1 MPNEEKLFDYL
12 KRVTAELKE
21 TKSRL
26 KAVESAGSEPVA
38 IVGMSCHLPGGVD
51 SPEDLWRL
59 LSEGGD
65 AITGLP
71 ADRGWD
77 TASLID
83 VTGER
88 PRSSYVAEGGF
99 LHDAGEFDAAFFGIS
114 PREALAMD
122 PQQRLLLET
131 SWELFERAGIDPT
144 ALRGSDTGV
153 FVGSSFHGYGD
164 PTTAPEEALGYL
176 LTGRADSVI
185 SGRISYTLGLEG
197 PALTVDTACSSS
209 LVALHLAINA
219 LQLGECSMA
228 LAGGVMVMSTPEVF
242 VGLSRQQ
249 GLARDGR
256 CKAFA
261 ASADGMSAAE
271 GVGLLLVERLSD
283 ARRNGHQVL
292 AVIRGSAVNQD
303 GASNGLTA
311 PNGPAQQRVIR
322 QALESARLVPAQV
335 DVVEAHGTGTKL
347 GDPIEADAL
356 LATYGQDR
364 PEGEP
369 LLLGSLKSNIGHTQ
383 AAAGVASVIKMVEA
397 MRHGVVPKTLHVDEP
412 TPHVDWTAGAVELVT
427 EERPWPETGRARR
440 AGVSSF
446 GVSGTNA
453 HVIIEQAPAEVTP
466 EAEAEVESGPAG
478 LVSTGGVVPWVL
490 SGRSAAGLRGQ
501 AARLHPFAASSE
513 ASIAD
518 LGWSLASSRAALG
531 QRAVLLGADREELLT
546 ALQALE
552 EGEPAAGVVTG
563 EASEGA
569 SDVVFVFPGQG
580 SQWAGMAVG
589 LLDSSAVFAE
599 RFGECAAALRAFVD
613 WVPEDVLREREGA
626 PSLDRVDVV
635 QPMLWAVMVSLAEV
649 WRASGVRPAAVV
661 GHSQGELAAAVV
673 AGVLSLQ
680 DGARIIALRSQ
691 LIGRELAG
699 QGGMVSLPLAEDAAL
714 ELIEP
719 WAGRISVATING
731 PRSTVVAGE
740 AGALDELMATCE
752 RDGVRA
758 RRIPVDYG
766 SHTPQ
771 VEQLREALL
780 ELAAPVVPRAG
791 DVPMYSTVTGGVL
804 EAGVA
809 DAEYWFRNLRQPV
822 RFLDTVRELIA
833 EGHTT
838 FVEVSPHPVLTSP
851 VEETGEAMGVEVHG
865 VGTLRREEGGVRR
878 FLTSLAELWVR
889 GVEPQWQG
897 VFAGSGARRVGLPT
911 YAFQRQHYWLDGAA
925 GTTEVS
931 GAGLSSLGHPLLAAG
946 ITLANGE
953 GHLFTGR
960 ISLQTHPW
968 LAGHA
973 VLGRVLV
980 PGAAMLELMLRAGE
994 SVGCEVLDE
1003 LVLQAPL
1010 VVPAGDAGVDI
1021 QVAVDSPDEQGRRA
1035 ARLHSRTVRPG
1046 QDDDGAEWVCHA
1058 EGLLIAAPAAVTD
1071 EQAAADAAW
1080 PPAGAEAVDIDGFYE
1095 RLAATGY
1102 GYGPVF
1108 QGLRAVWRRGEE
1120 LFADVVL
1127 PEGAERDA
1135 GRFGVHPALVDA
1147 ALQTGL
1153 VTLLEDG
1160 GERMMPFSAAGVR
1173 LHATGATAV
1182 RVRLT
1187 PTDADSIAVRLTDGT
1202 GLPVL
1207 TIDTL
1212 TSRPLTADT
1221 FSGQSVDSLYEVNWS
1236 LLADGSGDPAGVPGS
1251 AVVLGD
1257 ALAELGLPRY
1267 EDLAALAESV
1277 RSGGA
1282 VPATVLLPCPPTAAG
1297 DAPAA
1302 VRALLASVLATVQEW
1317 LGLAELAEARL
1328 AVVTR
1333 AGSVVAPGERP
1344 EPGQAAV
1351 QGLIRTASSENP
1363 GRFLLADLDGA
1374 PESAAA
1380 LPAAVAGAVAADE
1393 STLALRSGAVYAP
1406 RLGRVTSAG
1415 SGTLALPGV
1424 EAWGVELDTGG
1435 TLDGL
1440 RLVAAPRAA
1449 EPLRAGEVRVDVRA
1463 TGVNFR
1469 DVLVSL
1475 GVVAKTAG
1483 LPSAEDGGAVP
1494 ETEALFGSEGA
1505 GVVTEVGPGVTGL
1518 AVGDRVMGLLS
1529 GSYAGPLAVAD
1540 SRMVVGMPGGW
1551 SFARAASVP
1560 VTFLTAYYGLVDL
1573 AGLREGESLLVHAAA
1588 GGVGMAAVQLAR
1600 HLGVEVY
1607 ATASEAKWPS
1617 VRECGVAGERLAS
1630 SRSVEF
1636 VDRFLEH
1643 SGGRGVD
1650 VVLNSL
1656 AREYVDASLRLL
1668 PRGGRFLEMGKTDI
1682 RDAGEVAAAHG
1693 GVRYRAF
1700 DLGEA
1705 GADRLGE
1712 MLSHLAELFASGELT
1727 PLPVTA
1733 WDTRQAPRAFRH
1745 MSQAR
1750 HIGKVVLTNARAD
1763 LTGTVLVTGGT
1774 GVIGSAVARHLV
1786 VEHGVRDLV
1795 LTGRQGPAAVGA
1807 AELVAELTAL
1817 GATVRV
1823 EACDAADRVALG
1835 ALLDGLDGLCGVVH
1849 AAGALDDGVVS
1860 GLTPERLDTVLRPKV
1875 DAAWNLHE
1883 LTRDRDLALF
1893 VLFSSAAGVFGSPG
1907 QGGYAAANSFLDA
1920 LAQERRV
1927 EGLPAHSL
1935 AWGLWAD
1942 RSAMTGALGTADL
1955 DRMRRAG
1962 IRPLATEEGLAL
1974 FDAAVRLPHAYT
1986 VPVRLDLGMLREQRP
2001 LGPLFRALV
2010 RSTVKR
2016 AAANTP
2022 VGGGDGLRDRLA
2034 ALVPVE
2040 RDRELT
2046 ELVRAQAAL
2055 VLGHGSAGAVEVD
2068 RAFRDMGFDSLTAV
2082 ELRNRIGSAT
2092 GLRLPVTVVFD
2103 HPTPIALAAEVAVRL
2118 GVDASV
2124 AAPARALPVAA
2135 ASASDDDPIVI
2146 IGMSC
2151 RFPGGVASPEE
2162 LWQLLSDERDA
2173 MGDYPTDRG
2182 WDADAV
2188 FDPDPAGVGSSY
2200 SRTAGFIDGVADFD
2214 AEFFGISPREALAM
2228 DPQQRLLLEATWEAL
2243 ERAGIDPG
2251 TLRSTPTGIFIGG
2264 AVSGYSTDLF
2274 TTEDGLDGHLLTGNA
2289 ASVASGRVSYTF
2301 GFEGPA
2307 VTVDTACSSS
2317 LVALH
2322 QAVQALRQGECT
2334 LAVAGG
2340 VAVMPTPRLLVSFSR
2355 QRGLSQ
2361 DGRCKAFSADADGTG
2376 FSEGVGLLLV
2386 ERLSDARRNG
2396 HEVLAVVRGSALNQ
2410 DGASN
2415 GLTAPNGPSQQRV
2428 IRQALANAG
2437 LTAADVDAVEA
2448 HGTGTSLG
2456 DPIEAEA
2463 LLATYGQGRPEDKPL
2478 LLGSVK
2484 SNIGHTQAAAGVA
2497 GVIKMVE
2504 AMRHGVVP
2512 RTLHVDEPT
2521 PHVDWAS
2528 GAVELVTESRAWPE
2542 TGRPRRAAV
2551 SSFGISGTNA
2561 HVVLEQAPADLAVV
2575 TADASAVEPPSAVA
2589 STGVAVPWVL
2599 SARSAAGLRG
2609 QAARLRESA
2618 AVAEASDADVAW
2630 SLLSARSAMEH
2641 RAVVLGENRAEFMAG
2656 LEALAAGE
2664 PAGNVVRDV
2673 TAGVRRLAL
2682 VFSGQGSQRLG
2693 MGREL
2698 VSLPVF
2704 GEVFEEVCGAFDG
2717 LLEVPLR
2724 EVLWAEEG
2732 SDAAALIDETVYT
2745 QTGLFAFEVAL
2756 FRLLERCGVRADFV
2770 MGHSVGEL
2778 VAAYVAGVWSLEDAV
2793 RVVAARGRLMQA
2805 LPVGGVMASLE
2816 ASEEQAL
2823 GWIEGAGV
2831 GGSVSVGAVNGPSSV
2846 VVSGAGVAVGRVE
2859 ELARAAGCRTRR
2871 LRVSQAFHSP
2881 LV

>member
-38 IVGMSCHLPGGVD
+38 IVGMSCRLPGGVA
-51 SPEDLWRL
+51 SPEDLWQL

-71 ADRGWD
+71 TDRGWD
-77 TASLID
+77 PASLID

-99 LHDAGEFDAAFFGIS
+99 LDGAGEFDAGFFGIS

-131 SWELFERAGIDPT
+131 SWELFERSGIDPT

-164 PTTAPEEALGYL
+164 PATAPEEALGYL

-219 LQLGECSMA
+219 LQLGECSLA

-322 QALESARLVPAQV
+322 QALESAGLVPAQV

-356 LATYGQDR
+356 LATYGQERD
-364 PEGEP
+364 EDKP

-397 MRHGVVPKTLHVDEP
+397 MRHGVVPRTLHVDEP
-412 TPHVDWTAGAVELVT
+412 TPHVDWTTGAVELVT

-453 HVIIEQAPAEVTP
+453 HIIIEQAPAEEAP
-466 EAEAEVESGPAG
+466 EAGAESGPAV
-478 LVSTGGVVPWVL
+478 LVSGGGVVPWVL

-501 AARLHPFAASSE
+501 AARLRPFVGSSE

-531 QRAVLLGADREELLT
+531 HRAVLLGADQEELLT
-546 ALQALE
+546 ALRALE

-563 EASEGA
+563 VASEGA
-569 SDVVFVFPGQG
+569 ADVVFVFPGQG

-589 LLDSSAVFAE
+589 LLESSPVFAE
-599 RFGECAAALRAFVD
+599 RFGECAAALTAYVD
-613 WVPEDVLREREGA
+613 WVPVDVLREREGA

-635 QPMLWAVMVSLAEV
+635 QPMLWAVMVSLAAV
-649 WRASGVRPAAVV
+649 WRASGVVPAAVV

-673 AGVLSLQ
+673 AGVLSVE
-680 DGARIIALRSQ
+680 DGARIVALRSR

-699 QGGMVSLPLAEDAAL
+699 QGGMVSVAVGEAVAE

-719 WAGRISVATING
+719 WSGRVSVATING

-740 AGALDELMATCE
+740 AVALDELMAACE

-791 DVPMYSTVTGGVL
+791 DVPMYSTVTGELL
-804 EAGVA
+804 EEGAA
-809 DAEYWFRNLRQPV
+809 DAEYWYRNLRQPV
-822 RFLDTVRELIA
+822 RFLDTVGELIA
-833 EGHTT
+833 AGHTT
-838 FVEVSPHPVLTSP
+838 FVEVSPHPVLASS
-851 VEETGEAMGVEVHG
+851 VEETGEAVGVEVYG
-865 VGTLRREEGGVRR
+865 GGTLRREEGGVRR

-889 GVEPQWQG
+889 GVEPEWQG

-911 YAFQRQHYWLDGAA
+911 YAFQRRHYWLDGAA

-931 GAGLSSLGHPLLAAG
+931 GAGLSSPGHPLLAAG

-960 ISLQTHPW
+960 VSLHTHSW

-994 SVGCEVLDE
+994 SVGCDILDE

-1046 QDDDGAEWVCHA
+1046 QEDDGAEWVCHA
-1058 EGLLIAAPAAVTD
+1058 EGLLVAAPAAPAG

-1080 PPAGAEAVDIDGFYE
+1080 PPAGAEAVDIDGFYD

-1102 GYGPVF
+1102 GYGPIF
-1108 QGLRAVWRRGEE
+1108 QGVRAVWRRGEE

-1127 PEGAERDA
+1127 PEAAERDA

-1153 VTLLEDG
+1153 VTLLEGD
-1160 GERMMPFSAAGVR
+1160 GERMMPFSFAGVR
-1173 LHATGATAV
+1173 LHATGATAA

-1187 PTDADSIAVRLTDGT
+1187 PTGADSLAVRLTDGT

-1212 TSRPLTADT
+1212 TSRPLTADPL
-1221 FSGQSVDSLYEVNWS
+1221 SGQSVDSLYEIDWIPLS
-1236 LLADGSGDPAGVPGS
+1236 GGSGDLTGVPGS

-1257 ALAELGLPRY
+1257 GLAELGLPRHA
-1267 EDLAALAESV
+1267 DLAALAESV
-1277 RSGGA
+1277 RGGGA
-1282 VPATVLLPCPPTAAG
+1282 VPAAVLLPCPRTAAG
-1297 DAPAA
+1297 DTPAA
-1302 VRALLASVLATVQEW
+1302 VRALLTSVLATVQEW
-1317 LGLAELAEARL
+1317 LGLAELEEVRL

-1333 AGSVVAPGERP
+1333 AGAVVAPGERP

-1351 QGLIRTASSENP
+1351 QGLIRTASSEHP

-1393 STLALRSGAVYAP
+1393 SALALRSGAVFVP
-1406 RLGRVTSAG
+1406 RLGRASTTGA
-1415 SGTLALPGV
+1415 GTLALPDADV
-1424 EAWGVELDTGG
+1424 WGVELDTGG

-1449 EPLRAGEVRVDVRA
+1449 EPLGAGEVRVAVRA

-1469 DVLVSL
+1469 DVLVAL

-1483 LPSAEDGGAVP
+1483 LPGGDGAGAVP

-1529 GSYAGPLAVAD
+1529 GSYAGPSAVAD
-1540 SRMVVGMPGGW
+1540 SRMLVVMPPGW

-1560 VTFLTAYYGLVDL
+1560 VTFLTAYYALVDL
-1573 AGLREGESLLVHAAA
+1573 ADLREGESLLVHAAA
-1588 GGVGMAAVQLAR
+1588 GGVGMAAVQLAG
-1600 HLGVEVY
+1600 HLGAEVY
-1607 ATASEAKWPS
+1607 ATASEAKWPT
-1617 VRECGVAGERLAS
+1617 VRDTGIAAERLAS

-1636 VDRFLEH
+1636 ADRFLGH

-1656 AREYVDASLRLL
+1656 AREFVDASLRLL

-1682 RDAGEVAAAHG
+1682 RDADEVADTHA

-1712 MLSHLAELFASGELT
+1712 MLTHLAELFARGELV

-1733 WDTRQAPRAFRH
+1733 WDTRQAPQAFRH

-1750 HIGKVVLTNARAD
+1750 HTGKVVLTNPRAA

-1786 VEHGVRDLV
+1786 TEHGVRDLV
-1795 LTGRQGPAAVGA
+1795 LTGRRGA
-1807 AELVAELTAL
+1807 GAPGAGELAAELTAL
-1817 GATVRV
+1817 GADVRV

-1835 ALLDGLDGLCGVVH
+1835 TLLDGLDGLCGVVH
-1849 AAGALDDGVVS
+1849 AAGALDDGVVTE
-1860 GLTPERLDTVLRPKV
+1860 LTPERLDTVLRPKL

-1920 LAQERRV
+1920 LAQERRAQ
-1927 EGLPAHSL
+1927 GLPAHSL

-1942 RSAMTGALGTADL
+1942 RSAMTGALGTTDL

-1962 IRPLATEEGLAL
+1962 IRALATDEGLAL
-1974 FDAAVRLPHAYT
+1974 FDAAVRLPYPYT
-1986 VPVRLDLGMLREQRP
+1986 VPVRLDLATLRERP
-2001 LGPLFRALV
+2001 TLAPLFRALV
-2010 RSTVKR
+2010 RTTAKR

-2022 VGGGDGLRDRLA
+2022 AGGGGGLRERLA
-2034 ALVPVE
+2034 ALAPAE

-2055 VLGHGSAGAVEVD
+2055 VLGHGTAGAVEAD

-2103 HPTPIALAAEVAVRL
+2103 HPTSAALAAEVGVRL
-2118 GVDASV
+2118 GIDSDGARDHATPT
-2124 AAPARALPVAA
+2124 AAPAV
-2135 ASASDDDPIVI
+2135 ASDDDPIAI

-2151 RFPGGVASPEE
+2151 RFPGGVDSPEA
-2162 LWQLLSDERDA
+2162 LWQLLTDERDA

-2182 WDADAV
+2182 WDVDAL
-2188 FDPDPAGVGSSY
+2188 FDPDPDRVGSSS

-2228 DPQQRLLLEATWEAL
+2228 DPQQRLLLEATWEVL

-2251 TLRSTPTGIFIGG
+2251 TLRASPTGIFIGG
-2264 AVSGYSTDLF
+2264 AVSGYNTDLF

-2415 GLTAPNGPSQQRV
+2415 GLTAPSGPAQQRV

-2437 LTAADVDAVEA
+2437 LTTADVDAVEA
-2448 HGTGTSLG
+2448 HG
-2456 DPIEAEA
+2456 
-2463 LLATYGQGRPEDKPL
+2463 
-2478 LLGSVK
+2478 
-2484 SNIGHTQAAAGVA
+2484 
-2497 GVIKMVE
+2497 
-2504 AMRHGVVP
+2504 
-2512 RTLHVDEPT
+2512 
-2521 PHVDWAS
+2521 
-2528 GAVELVTESRAWPE
+2528 
-2542 TGRPRRAAV
+2542 
-2551 SSFGISGTNA
+2551 
-2561 HVVLEQAPADLAVV
+2561 
-2575 TADASAVEPPSAVA
+2575 
-2589 STGVAVPWVL
+2589 
-2599 SARSAAGLRG
+2599 
-2609 QAARLRESA
+2609 
-2618 AVAEASDADVAW
+2618 
-2630 SLLSARSAMEH
+2630 
-2641 RAVVLGENRAEFMAG
+2641 
-2656 LEALAAGE
+2656 
-2664 PAGNVVRDV
+2664 
-2673 TAGVRRLAL
+2673 
-2682 VFSGQGSQRLG
+2682 
-2693 MGREL
+2693 
-2698 VSLPVF
+2698 
-2704 GEVFEEVCGAFDG
+2704 
-2717 LLEVPLR
+2717 
-2724 EVLWAEEG
+2724 
-2732 SDAAALIDETVYT
+2732 
-2745 QTGLFAFEVAL
+2745 
-2756 FRLLERCGVRADFV
+2756 
-2770 MGHSVGEL
+2770 
-2778 VAAYVAGVWSLEDAV
+2778 
-2793 RVVAARGRLMQA
+2793 
-2805 LPVGGVMASLE
+2805 
-2816 ASEEQAL
+2816 
-2823 GWIEGAGV
+2823 
-2831 GGSVSVGAVNGPSSV
+2831 
-2846 VVSGAGVAVGRVE
+2846 
-2859 ELARAAGCRTRR
+2859 
-2871 LRVSQAFHSP
+2871 
-2881 LV
+2881 